1 MDLNQSQSVGTRI
14 VISPSASAIDSHNLV
29 FTRSQATDSKAE
41 PEENVNV
48 LILQTSVAIVTLL
61 TTLIFDFH
69 NVIRALATPLTITT
83 QSLVKTNLKKKT
95 RMREKKGR
103 GN

>member
-1 MDLNQSQSVGTRI
+1 MDLNQSQSVETRI
-14 VISPSASAIDSHNLV
+14 VISPSASAIDSDNLV
-29 FTRSQATDSKAE
+29 FTRSRATDSQAE

-48 LILQTSVAIVTLL
+48 PILQTSVAIVTLL

-83 QSLVKTNLKKKT
+83 QSLVKTNLKT